1 MPWNPALHTHTPV
14 LAVIEPRGLL
24 ARSVSFHRAEI
35 PETLAERIDR
45 TVYDAAA
52 RPVGRWDARL
62 WAAAE
67 QVSDA
72 PRNLSYLYSLSG
84 RPLFC
89 DSADAGWS
97 ASLEGEAG
105 QAMYRWNARGHS
117 QRVEHDG
124 WLRPVALFESDG
136 SHEGCVERFVYGA
149 VDAAARNQCGRMIR
163 HDDPAGVAL
172 NSGFDISGA
181 LVEQTRRFLN
191 AVNSSDWPQSIDE
204 RDALLETGL
213 GLTTGWRYNPL
224 GELLEQIDCQLNV
237 RRFSQTVS
245 GVLKSAAL
253 QLKDQSE
260 QVLVDGI
267 RYNAQGQIE
276 SEIAGNGVVTT
287 ALYRPQDGR
296 LIRLKAQ
303 RDDGHVLQD
312 LHYEYDPVGNVTCL
326 DDSAQ
331 VTRFFA
337 NQRIEPVSTY
347 RYDTLYQLIEATGRE
362 TASVN
367 HGPALP
373 GFQSPAD
380 LSKLTNYT
388 QTFDYDAGGN
398 LLKLS
403 HVGAQNHSLS
413 MVSARHSNRCLPVL
427 NDVPP
432 SEADI
437 AAAFDASGNLH
448 ALQPGQTLTWDRR
461 NQLQQVRPVVRE
473 SGPDD
478 SESYVYDGKGQRVRK
493 VTTKLAASV
502 THTAE
507 VRYLPC
513 VEIRTNTATG
523 ETLHVVTVQAG
534 RNSVRVL
541 HWQQGKPEGIGN
553 DQSRYGLSDHLG
565 SCALELDQQAQTISQ
580 ESYYPFGGTSWW
592 AGRNEIEARYKT
604 VRYSGKERDAT
615 GLYYY
620 GLRYYAPWL
629 MRWINPDPAG
639 ERGGINLFQFVRNN
653 PVIFTD
659 PSGAAPTNAAPG
671 YAVDAYDLMFTHG
684 KVWSGLK
691 RSSENGLETMARISS
706 KNIAALD
713 AELDTEQQR
722 KLAARIGDIPPED
735 SWLTHFSEADFTNAE
750 GIHFKSLAT
759 LQKERGDYAY
769 EGHSEGGNITEY
781 ANHDF
786 VFFAWEAGG
795 AEPSKQTSR
804 FGQFRYHARTAELG
818 EKAQYTYLELT
829 DLLRPNHR
837 DVSVNRAKSLGWL
850 RDKDADDSGI
860 DAFKNRV
867 GLKENS
873 QADIIFLG
881 ADMLKGMGHKIA
893 ADLDS
898 LSSATQEAVV
908 EWASYDRPLT
918 NISELVNAFYRPQV
932 VVPGGLKLNRSQF
945 SLRRPKS
952 S

>member
-1 MPWNPALHTHTPV
+1 MPWNPVLHTHTPV

-24 ARSVSFHRAEI
+24 ARSVSFHRAQI
-35 PETLAERIDR
+35 TQTPTERVDR
-45 TVYDAAA
+45 TAYDAAA

-67 QVSDA
+67 QASAA

-117 QRVEHDG
+117 QRVEHDLL
-124 WLRPVALFESDG
+124 LRPAALFESDG

-149 VDAAARNQCGRMIR
+149 VDAALRNQCGRLIR

-172 NSGFDISGA
+172 NSGFDITGA
-181 LVEQTRRFLN
+181 LLDQTRRFLN
-191 AVNSSDWPQSIDE
+191 AVDSPDWPQSIDE
-204 RDALLETGL
+204 RDALLEAGI
-213 GLTTGWRYNPL
+213 GLTTGWRYNSL
-224 GELLEQIDCQLNV
+224 SAVIEQSDCQLNV

-260 QVLVDGI
+260 QVLVEGI

-276 SEIAGNGVVTT
+276 SEIADNGVVTT

-303 RDDGHVLQD
+303 LDDGHVLQD
-312 LHYEYDPVGNVTCL
+312 LNYEYDPVGNVTRL
-326 DDSAQ
+326 EDGAQ
-331 VTRFFA
+331 STRFFG
-337 NQRIEPVSTY
+337 NQQVDPVSTY

-373 GFQSPAD
+373 GFQSPVD
-380 LSKLTNYT
+380 PSKLTNYT

-413 MVSARHSNRCLPVL
+413 MVSAGHSNRSLPVL

-437 AAAFDASGNLH
+437 AAAFDASGNLRD
-448 ALQPGQTLTWDRR
+448 LQPGQTLTWDRR
-461 NQLQQVRPVVRE
+461 NQLQKVRPVVRE

-478 SESYVYDGKGQRVRK
+478 SESYVYDGSGQRVRK
-493 VTTKLAASV
+493 VTTRLARSV

-507 VRYLPC
+507 LRYLPG

-523 ETLHVVTVQAG
+523 ETLNVITLQAG

-541 HWQQGKPEGIGN
+541 HWQQGKPEGIAN
-553 DQSRYGLSDHLG
+553 DQVRYGLSDHLG
-565 SCALELDQQAQTISQ
+565 SCALELDQQAQLISQ

-592 AGRNEIEARYKT
+592 AGRSEVEARYKT

-639 ERGGINLFQFVRNN
+639 ERGGINAYGFLYGSPLRYVELEGATPDDTTTPHPEMSPELLPGMTLVAKGMASFN
-653 PVIFTD
+653 PNQRKRMQ
-659 PSGAAPTNAAPG
+659 GALELAVELLSETRTLLKEAPLSEPIGNVLNSTFGNLPASTRQSAASSVEARLG
-671 YAVDAYDLMFTHG
+671 QQEDY
-684 KVWSGLK
+684 LK
-691 RSSENGLETMARISS
+691 RLSTDSGWKIGLFDSGS
-706 KNIAALD
+706 
-713 AELDTEQQR
+713 
-722 KLAARIGDIPPED
+722 DIVG
-735 SWLTHFSEADFTNAE
+735 LTNPSHE
-750 GIHFKSLAT
+750 K
-759 LQKERGDYAY
+759 
-769 EGHSEGGNITEY
+769 GNEKVIMM
-781 ANHDF
+781 
-786 VFFAWEAGG
+786 
-795 AEPSKQTSR
+795 SR
-804 FGQFRYHARTAELG
+804 
-818 EKAQYTYLELT
+818 TYLEDRHLMSIAGILIHEASHATLNTVDMFYHPEYSTLT
-829 DLLRPNHR
+829 PSLQAPSDVGEWSGRLKKALGSNVENGPREDQGLDTSNYAAMMNLLLNKDQSTPEE
-837 DVSVNRAKSLGWL
+837 RAKEFTQNSTSRIRLL
-850 RDKDADDSGI
+850 AKNADTYS
-860 DAFKNRV
+860 
-867 GLKENS
+867 
-873 QADIIFLG
+873 
-881 ADMLKGMGHKIA
+881 MLVMSTHLPEKIMARKIA
-893 ADLDS
+893 DK
-898 LSSATQEAVV
+898 T
-908 EWASYDRPLT
+908 W
-918 NISELVNAFYRPQV
+918 I
-932 VVPGGLKLNRSQF
+932 K
-945 SLRRPKS
+945 
-952 S
+952 

>member
-24 ARSVSFHRAEI
+24 ARSVSSHRAEI

-312 LHYEYDPVGNVTCL
+312 LHYEYDPVGNVTRL
-326 DDSAQ
+326 EDSAQ
-331 VTRFFA
+331 STRFFG
-337 NQRIEPVSTY
+337 NQQVDPVSTY

-362 TASVN
+362 TASIN

-373 GFQSPAD
+373 GFQSPVD
-380 LSKLTNYT
+380 PSQLTNYT
-388 QTFDYDAGGN
+388 QTFNYDAGRN

-413 MVSARHSNRCLPVL
+413 MVSARQSNRSLPVL

-437 AAAFDASGNLH
+437 AAAFDASGNLR

-461 NQLQQVRPVVRE
+461 NQLQEVRPVIRE
-473 SGPDD
+473 SGQDD

-507 VRYLPC
+507 VRYLPG

-553 DQSRYGLSDHLG
+553 DQSRYGLSDHLN

-592 AGRNEIEARYKT
+592 AGRSEVEARYKT
-604 VRYSGKERDAT
+604 VRYSGKERDAA

-629 MRWINPDPAG
+629 MRWINPDPVG
-639 ERGGINLFQFVRNN
+639 ERGGINLFCFVNN
-653 PVIFTD
+653 SPLRFRD
-659 PSGAAPTNAAPG
+659 LKGAAPFD
-671 YAVDAYDLMFTHG
+671 V
-684 KVWSGLK
+684 K
-691 RSSENGLETMARISS
+691 
-706 KNIAALD
+706 
-713 AELDTEQQR
+713 TEQEMYSLDNNRMLQEARGLAEFSPVQR
-722 KLAARIGDIPPED
+722 AKFKEAAKTAVRLLDK
-735 SWLTHFSEADFTNAE
+735 T
-750 GIHFKSLAT
+750 
-759 LQKERGDYAY
+759 R
-769 EGHSEGGNITEY
+769 
-781 ANHDF
+781 
-786 VFFAWEAGG
+786 
-795 AEPSKQTSR
+795 
-804 FGQFRYHARTAELG
+804 AELG
-818 EKAQYTYLELT
+818 KESPRKGVDKVFKAIFG
-829 DLLRPNHR
+829 
-837 DVSVNRAKSLGWL
+837 DVNQEHQMQIV
-850 RDKDADDSGI
+850 
-860 DAFKNRV
+860 
-867 GLKENS
+867 
-873 QADIIFLG
+873 
-881 ADMLKGMGHKIA
+881 
-893 ADLDS
+893 ADLDKAFEMQRDFLHS
-898 LSSATQEAVV
+898 LTGESAWKIGLFRTDGNVVGVARNASDYEPERTMSLSASLVEEGHTLEVASTLIHEASHITQNTVDSFYNALGALKAGSDSTDVAQWSRAIRGVVRSIRETGPDEESSATVV
-908 EWASYDRPLT
+908 ARYTEVMDS
-918 NISELVNAFYRPQV
+918 I
-932 VVPGGLKLNRSQF
+932 
-945 SLRRPKS
+945 LRRPTSKAIRTDEFVNEPFIRSAVLLANADTFS
-952 S
+952 SFVMGTKLPAKMMSRGAGKPAKAMGSLRSKETF